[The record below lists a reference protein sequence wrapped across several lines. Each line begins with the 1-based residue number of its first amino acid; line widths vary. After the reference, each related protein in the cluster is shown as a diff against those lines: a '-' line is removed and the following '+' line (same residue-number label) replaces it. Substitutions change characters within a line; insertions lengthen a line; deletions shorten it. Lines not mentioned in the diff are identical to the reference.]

1 MTPDMIIDVMRNA
14 LFIAMMM
21 VTVIILPSLVV
32 GLVVAMFQA
41 ATQINEQTMSFLPR
55 LLITLAML
63 MYAAPWL
70 GQMLGDFTNMILTEI
85 PFLIG

>member
-1 MTPDMIIDVMRNA
+1 MTPDMIIDLMRNA

-21 VTVIILPSLVV
+21 VTIIILPSLVV

-55 LLITLAML
+55 LLITLTML
-63 MYAAPWL
+63 IYAGPWL
-70 GQMLGDFTNMILTEI
+70 GQMVGDFTDMILTEI